1 MEHTGFEFVPLHNSG
16 DYPQSMGSA
25 KEQAIVTENFWQNQ
39 AMFQKYTA
47 VDVTAVEPV
56 FLSPLVDHLTGF
68 GQVSALNI
76 LQHLFSGY
84 GLTDN
89 INLEEN

>member
-1 MEHTGFEFVPLHNSG
+1 
-16 DYPQSMGSA
+16 
-25 KEQAIVTENFWQNQ
+25 
-39 AMFQKYTA
+39 MFQKYTA